1 MRLDDFKSEIGK
13 RGGFANSNRFWTS
26 FNAPSYVKS
35 WNGTDS
41 SRSINMLC
49 ESISFPGKQIESLDY
64 SMYRNTYK
72 VPTGYMNDELN
83 VVFRITDDFFVKKVF
98 DEWQAGIIDQTTYK
112 ARYIDEYAKQFTFAH
127 ESKEGNKGSFTA
139 ANTFNPQ
146 FNFNKAA
153 LATDYITNDYKINI
167 TDCYPITV
175 GAIEKSNESMD
186 EIMKLQVTFAYRDI
200 IVV

>member
-1 MRLDDFKSEIGK
+1 MRIDDLKAEIGK
-13 RGGFANSNRFWTS
+13 RGGFANSNRFHTYFS
-26 FNAPSYVKS
+26 VPNFVKS

-41 SRSINMLC
+41 SRSMNILC

-98 DEWQAGIIDQTTYK
+98 DEWQSGIIDKTTYK
-112 ARYIDEYAKQFTFAH
+112 ARYIDEYATQFSFKH
-127 ESKEGNKGSFTA
+127 DNKTNRQKGLPK
-139 ANTFNPQ
+139 TFNPTR
-146 FNFNKAA
+146 NFLDTTSEIYNER
-153 LATDYITNDYKINI
+153 DYEINI
-167 TDCYPITV
+167 TDCYPVTV
-175 GAIEKSNESMD
+175 GAIEKSNESTD